1 MTFGVEMERILKLI
15 QPPIPRIGCQYIPH
29 GRIAITN
36 RSRQNEEMDHQWII
50 G

>member
-1 MTFGVEMERILKLI
+1 MESILKLI
-15 QPPIPRIGCQYIPH
+15 PPSITRTGCQYIPH

-36 RSRQNEEMDHQWII
+36 RSRKNEEMDGQWII